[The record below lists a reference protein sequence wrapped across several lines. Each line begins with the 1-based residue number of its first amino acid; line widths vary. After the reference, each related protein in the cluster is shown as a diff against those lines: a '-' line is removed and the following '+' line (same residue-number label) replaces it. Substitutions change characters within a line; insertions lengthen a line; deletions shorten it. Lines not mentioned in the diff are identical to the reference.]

1 MVQQLGGFIKGFKDF
16 LGLKRKIPKDPTL
29 SFKRIRLTAPNP
41 LGNATDDCM
50 EIMRHSSPPGSS
62 KSPCAFEG
70 CWLKGFAFVNI
81 FFFVAI
87 WKNVFLFF
95 YFYCSQSLSYKLL
108 NPLGSNKALFLYNFL
123 TLLFYPTRQLLI
135 PLSISLSMCLSTRSL
150 PPSLCIRHP
159 QFQPAPTVIQQTTTT
174 HSNHSAHYRPP
185 SIMDSDELFNF
196 KA

>member
-1 MVQQLGGFIKGFKDF
+1 MVQQLGGFVKGFKDF

-81 FFFVAI
+81 FFLLQFGRM
-87 WKNVFLFF
+87 FF
-95 YFYCSQSLSYKLL
+95 YFFIFIVHNHYHI
-108 NPLGSNKALFLYNFL
+108 NF
-123 TLLFYPTRQLLI
+123 
-135 PLSISLSMCLSTRSL
+135 
-150 PPSLCIRHP
+150 
-159 QFQPAPTVIQQTTTT
+159 
-174 HSNHSAHYRPP
+174 
-185 SIMDSDELFNF
+185 
-196 KA
+196 